1 MDSGRLNK
9 YVLFTFLGMSRA
21 KPLVL
26 RQLLDR
32 LPSKVV
38 SKPMIPLRTSLKKS
52 NKRHAI
58 AQAVLGGSGGLG
70 WLWEPLGRSGGA
82 LEEIW
87 EALIYKKTSKYSKTI
102 SIWVDMG

>member
-1 MDSGRLNK
+1 
-9 YVLFTFLGMSRA
+9 
-21 KPLVL
+21 
-26 RQLLDR
+26 
-32 LPSKVV
+32 
-38 SKPMIPLRTSLKKS
+38 MIPLRTSLKKS
-52 NKRHAI
+52 KKRHAI

-102 SIWVDMG
+102 SILGRYGLILGPIEAYTQNIAIGTIVDQILAHK